1 MSLSCQR
8 AGHSQGMIVTLDTA
22 RLRIIEQVE
31 AFLQGAVTVGFSPPP
46 ESERYGWIARTLS
59 QFAYQGCDRRQRG
72 LLRRFIARVTGYSR
86 AQLNRLIAQHRDC
99 HRLEDRRGPP
109 AVPFTKR
116 YGAAALRCLIEID
129 RAHDTL
135 SGPATKKLAE
145 RAVKVH
151 GQSAF
156 AALADISV
164 SHLYNLRKSA
174 GYMKARVHFTQTT
187 TTRTPVSI
195 GVRKRPDPQG
205 RAGFLRIDSVHQG
218 DHEGMKGIYYI
229 NVVDCVTQFQAVF
242 AVAAISEAFLLP
254 VLGHM
259 IEALPFTIQG
269 FHSDNGSEYI
279 NSRVARLLEK
289 LLIEQTKSRA
299 RRSNDNALVESK
311 NGSVIRKHFGYS
323 HIPKQ
328 FADPINRLCRK
339 YLMPY
344 LNFHRPCFF
353 PTTEIDDK
361 GKAIKCYRYADMMTP
376 YEKLKSLQNA
386 DSFLKPGVTFEQL
399 DKDSTSMTDN
409 EAAAL
414 FTSQRN
420 KIFRQIFKTK
430 TTGLS
435 A

>member
-1 MSLSCQR
+1 
-8 AGHSQGMIVTLDTA
+8 MIVILDTA
-22 RLRIIEQVE
+22 RLRTIEQVE
-31 AFLQGAVTVGFSPPP
+31 AFMQGTASVGFSPPP
-46 ESERYGWIARTLS
+46 ESERYGWIGRTLN

-72 LLRRFIARVTGYSR
+72 LLHRFIERVTGYSR
-86 AQLNRLIAQHRDC
+86 AQVNRLIARHRDH

-109 AVPFTKR
+109 AAPFATR
-116 YGAAALRCLIEID
+116 YGAAALHCLIEID
-129 RAHDTL
+129 RAHNTL

-151 GQSAF
+151 GQGEF
-156 AALADISV
+156 DALAGISV

-174 GYMKARVHFTQTT
+174 GYVKARVHFTETT
-187 TTRTPVSI
+187 APRTPVAI

-242 AVAAISEAFLLP
+242 AVAGISEAFLLP
-254 VLGHM
+254 VLDAM
-259 IEALPFTIQG
+259 LEVLPFTVLG

-279 NSRVARLLEK
+279 NGRVARLLEK

-311 NGSVIRKHFGYS
+311 NGSVIRKHFGYG
-323 HIPKQ
+323 HIPRQ
-328 FADPINRLCRK
+328 FADPINALCRK
-339 YLMPY
+339 HLMPY

-353 PTTEIDDK
+353 PTTVIDVR
-361 GKAIKCYRYADMMTP
+361 GKAVKRYRYEDMMTP
-376 YEKLKSLQNA
+376 YEKLKSLPNA
-386 DSFLKPGVTFEQL
+386 TSFLKAGVTFEQL
-399 DKDSTSMTDN
+399 DRDSTAMTDN

-414 FTSQRN
+414 FSSQRN
-420 KIFRQIFKTK
+420 KIFKQIFKQTK
-430 TTGLS
+430 TTGLR

>member
-1 MSLSCQR
+1 MSLSGQR
-8 AGHSQGMIVTLDTA
+8 AGHPQGMIVTLDTA
-22 RLRIIEQVE
+22 RLRTIEQVQ
-31 AFLQGAVTVGFSPPP
+31 AFMQGSAAVGFSPPP
-46 ESERYGWIARTLS
+46 ESERYAWISRTLS

-72 LLRRFIARVTGYSR
+72 LLHRFMARVTGYSR
-86 AQLNRLIAQHRDC
+86 AQLNRLIAQHRDH

-109 AVPFTKR
+109 AVPFATR
-116 YGAAALRCLIEID
+116 YGAAALRCLIDID
-129 RAHDTL
+129 RAHNTL

-151 GQSAF
+151 GQGEF
-156 AALADISV
+156 ASLADISV
-164 SHLYNLRKSA
+164 SHLYNLRKST
-174 GYMKARVHFTQTT
+174 GYVKARVHFTETT
-187 TTRTPVSI
+187 APHRPVNI

-205 RAGFLRIDSVHQG
+205 RAGFLRVDSVHQG
-218 DHEGMKGIYYI
+218 DHEGRKGIYYV

-242 AVAAISEAFLLP
+242 AVAAIGEAYLLP
-254 VLGHM
+254 VLGSM
-259 IEALPFTIQG
+259 IEALPFTILG

-279 NSRVARLLEK
+279 NGRVARLLEK

-299 RRSNDNALVESK
+299 RRSNDNALAESK
-311 NGSVIRKHFGYS
+311 NGSVIRKLFGYS

-328 FADPINRLCRK
+328 FAEPINRLCQAH
-339 YLMPY
+339 LMPY

-353 PTTEIDDK
+353 PTTEIDAK
-361 GKAIKCYRYADMMTP
+361 GKAVKRYRYADMMTP
-376 YEKLKSLQNA
+376 YEKLKSLPNA
-386 DSFLKPGVTFEQL
+386 NSFLKPGVTFEQL
-399 DKDSTSMTDN
+399 DKDSTTMTDN

>member
-1 MSLSCQR
+1 
-8 AGHSQGMIVTLDTA
+8 MIVTLDTA
-22 RLRIIEQVE
+22 RLRTIEQVQ
-31 AFLQGAVTVGFSPPP
+31 AFMEGTVAVGFSPPSA
-46 ESERYGWIARTLS
+46 SERYAWIERTLN
-59 QFAYQGCDRRQRG
+59 QFAYQGCDRYQRG
-72 LLRRFIARVTGYSR
+72 LLHRFMARVTGYSR
-86 AQLNRLIAQHRDC
+86 AQLNRLIAQYRDH

-109 AVPFTKR
+109 AVPFVTR

-129 RAHDTL
+129 RAHNTL
-135 SGPATKKLAE
+135 SGPATRKLAE

-151 GQSAF
+151 GQDEF
-156 AALADISV
+156 AALAGISV

-174 GYMKARVHFTQTT
+174 GYVKARVHFTETT
-187 TTRTPVSI
+187 ASRTPVAI

-205 RAGFLRIDSVHQG
+205 RAGFLRVDSVHQG
-218 DHEGMKGIYYI
+218 DHEGVKGIYYI
-229 NVVDCVTQFQAVF
+229 NVVDSVTQFQAVF

-254 VLGHM
+254 VLRDM
-259 IEALPFTIQG
+259 IEALPFIIQG

-279 NSRVARLLEK
+279 NARVARLLEK

-328 FADPINRLCRK
+328 FADPINRLCREH
-339 YLMPY
+339 LMPY

-353 PTTEIDDK
+353 PTTTINSR
-361 GKAIKCYRYADMMTP
+361 GKAVKHYRYADMMTP
-376 YEKLKSLQNA
+376 YEKLKSLQHA
-386 DSFLKPGVTFEQL
+386 ESFLKPGVTFEQL
-399 DKDSTSMTDN
+399 DRDSTAMTDN

-420 KIFRQIFKTK
+420 KIFRQIFNSKTN
-430 TTGLS
+430 GLR